1 MSFAAV
7 SLLALLVTGAPPR
20 PQPQVSR
27 YEVGLRLFN
36 QGDVEGAL
44 KALDAAVRDNPEPA
58 NLERVHLLRAQCF
71 AAGQDFG
78 RAEEA
83 FGLALEANPDATL
96 DPSKVDPTLV
106 KLLEGVRARLT
117 GTLVVRSSP
126 PGATLALDG
135 KPAGEA
141 PQTLAAPIGKRTLT
155 ARWGTGAAQAL
166 ELQVRPRQEVRVEWV
181 QAASAAG
188 PGAEWPTPRPVRP
201 FGDLRGAFE
210 PATTGSLGGGLELG
224 GGFEFSFF
232 RLGLWARLF
241 PRFNVTPRFQFALP
255 VMEQFN
261 VLLEVGVPLTFLP
274 DGLGVGLAG
283 GGGVEYTPLKWLAG
297 YVVIGGQHHIRWP
310 ERIDNTA
317 FTAVAGVRL
326 RMP

>member
-1 MSFAAV
+1 MSFAAA
-7 SLLALLVTGAPPR
+7 SLLVLLVTGAPAR
-20 PQPQVSR
+20 PQPQISR

-36 QGDVEGAL
+36 QGDVDAAL
-44 KALDAAVRDNPEPA
+44 KALDAAAHDNTDQGS
-58 NLERVHLLRAQCF
+58 LERIHLLRAQCF
-71 AAGQDFG
+71 AARQDFV

-83 FGLALEANPDATL
+83 FTLALEANPEATL

-106 KLLEGVRARLT
+106 KLLDGVRSRLT
-117 GTLVVRSSP
+117 GTLDVRSTP
-126 PGATLALDG
+126 PGAALELDG
-135 KPAGEA
+135 KPVGEA
-141 PQTLAAPIGKRTLT
+141 PQTLQAGVGKRTLT
-155 ARWGTGAAQAL
+155 ARWGSGAPQSL
-166 ELQVRPRQEVRVEWV
+166 ELQVRPRREVRVEWV
-181 QAASAAG
+181 QGAATT
-188 PGAEWPTPRPVRP
+188 PGTDWPTPRPVRP
-201 FGDLRGAFE
+201 FGDLRGVFE

-224 GGFEFSFF
+224 GGFEFSYF

-297 YVVIGGQHHIRWP
+297 YVLVGGQHHLLWP
-310 ERIDNTA
+310 QRNDSTA
-317 FTAVAGVRL
+317 FTAVGGVRL